1 MAAEEDATGEPRE
14 RRAPRWALPLV
25 AVLLV
30 AELLGLVGL
39 GGALLAHMSSSDGAA
54 GVAASS
60 GEETRERVTLYIG
73 LNDGDANEQLLPTD
87 EARAI
92 VDEICLSH
100 TGGFTSYV
108 ARGGWKD
115 DAAVF
120 KEQTL
125 VYVLTGVDDDAL
137 RSILDEVLARLNQ
150 RSILVER
157 SEVDS
162 YYYTG

>member
-1 MAAEEDATGEPRE
+1 MAAGESRE
-14 RRAPRWALPLV
+14 WRTPRWALPLV

-39 GGALLAHMSSSDGAA
+39 GGALLAHTSSSDGAA

-60 GEETRERVTLYIG
+60 GEDARERVTLYIG
-73 LNDGDANEQLLPTD
+73 LNDKDANEQLLSTD

-92 VDEICLSH
+92 VDEICLSYA
-100 TGGFTSYV
+100 GGFTSYV
-108 ARGGWKD
+108 ARGGWED
-115 DAAVF
+115 DDGTVF
-120 KEQTL
+120 EEQTL

-137 RSILDEVLARLNQ
+137 RSILDEALARLNQ